1 MQYIYN
7 GWNNLPRFVA
17 LSAILHVLII
27 GSAAYFASITPLK
40 KYITPVYTVDL
51 LGPIAEKPKEA
62 DIKPVHE
69 TKPVSV
75 EEPKPII
82 QPKEKINEKQKKDEN
97 IKTAKIEKAIP
108 LKKEK
113 VIETKEKADIDIA
126 IKKLKEKVKKEED
139 DEASLQKSIME
150 IEKEANIQKRIEALK
165 KEIEKRESATKH
177 LVEIKSSAKGIETAS
192 KITGNIT
199 QELIELEFNAYYS
212 RLWEAIQSQW
222 AFPNDSKRALMA
234 IISIKISKSG
244 NLMEKWIEKPSGSAA
259 FDNSAIRA
267 IEKASPFPPLP
278 DVFKNN
284 FMELG
289 IRFCPY
295 GCKEE

>member
-17 LSAILHVLII
+17 LSAILHILII
-27 GSAAYFASITPLK
+27 GAAAYFASITPLK

-62 DIKPVHE
+62 DIKPAQE
-69 TKPVSV
+69 AKPSAV
-75 EEPKPII
+75 EEPKPLIKPNEI
-82 QPKEKINEKQKKDEN
+82 EKPIKTEKP
-97 IKTAKIEKAIP
+97 KTAKIEKAIP

-126 IKKLKEKVKKEED
+126 VKRIKEKVKKEED
-139 DEASLQKSIME
+139 DEASLQKSIIE
-150 IEKEANIQKRIEALK
+150 VEKEANIQKRIEALK
-165 KEIEKRESATKH
+165 KEIEKRESAAKH

-222 AFPNDSKRALMA
+222 AFPNDSKRDLMA
-234 IISIKISKSG
+234 IISIKISRAG

-267 IEKASPFPPLP
+267 IEKAAPF
-278 DVFKNN
+278 
-284 FMELG
+284 
-289 IRFCPY
+289 
-295 GCKEE
+295 